1 MRLSGLHLRCADPA
15 TLAAFYTGNLGMKA
29 QDDGRLGYAGQDA
42 DLVLHPG
49 GGGYAHDPGQRYW
62 KIGITLPNLDDAVRA
77 LRAKGVAVSEPKQFL
92 DIGYMAHLSD
102 PEGFVIELLQWDF
115 EGNRASDAGDP
126 DAPFA
131 EARIG
136 QITLRSGDI
145 QVDTAYWKDLGMR
158 LLSVQ
163 DVNAYGFDLHFLAFT
178 DEHPPL
184 PDLWAAGNREWLWRR
199 PYTVLEF
206 QHVENAVFAPVPDL
220 LGIEVAGLGSAA
232 TDPSGVPVLPG

>member
-1 MRLSGLHLRCADPA
+1 MRLSGLHLRCADPVSQ
-15 TLAAFYTGNLGMKA
+15 AAFYTDALGM
-29 QDDGRLGYAGQDA
+29 QTLGGGRVGYAGQDA
-42 DLVLHPG
+42 DLVLQPG

-62 KIGITLPNLDDAVRA
+62 KIGITLPNLDHAVRA
-77 LRAKGVAVSEPKQFL
+77 LRDKGVAVSEPKQFL

-102 PEGFVIELLQWDF
+102 PEGFVIEVLQWDF
-115 EGNRASDAGDP
+115 EDNRASDAGDA

-145 QVDTAYWKDLGMR
+145 QTDTAYWKEQGMQ
-158 LLSVQ
+158 LLSLQ
-163 DVNAYGFDLHFLAFT
+163 DVSAYGFDLHFLAFT
-178 DEHPPL
+178 DEQPPL

-206 QHVENAVFAPVPDL
+206 QHIEQAVFAPVPDL
-220 LGIEVAGLGSAA
+220 LGIEVSGLDSAA
-232 TDPSGVPVLPG
+232 ADPSGIPILTG